1 MKIGIILM
9 KMNSIKEIK
18 NLDNNWVLIL
28 VEHKKNHLENIF
40 QILNLILKNKSI
52 HVLEYLK
59 NVFKHKDFKDYKK
72 YQQQYVYLL

>member
-40 QILNLILKNKSI
+40 QILNLILKNKLI
-52 HVLEYLK
+52 RVLEYLK
-59 NVFKHKDFKDYKK
+59 NVFKPKDFKDYKK
-72 YQQQYVYLL
+72 YQQQYVYHL